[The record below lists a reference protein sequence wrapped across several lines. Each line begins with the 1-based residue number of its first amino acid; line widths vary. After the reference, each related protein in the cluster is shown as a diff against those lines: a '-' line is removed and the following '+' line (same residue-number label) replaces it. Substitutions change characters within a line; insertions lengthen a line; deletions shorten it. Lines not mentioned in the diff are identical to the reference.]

1 MKTLKDVFTKYP
13 HIVEVM
19 QNTAIM
25 AGYEILDEYDNVEV
39 GVELKKDDSP
49 LTVADRRAHMLI
61 YDSLCTQFPD
71 IDVVSEEGECELSD
85 GKAGIFFLVDP
96 LDGTK
101 EFLKQTGEFT
111 VNIALV
117 CAGRAELG
125 VVYVPVEKSLYSTT
139 RDGRAI
145 VRRSATLED
154 EFGVEEEI
162 WCRSVP
168 TSGPTVVMSASHSSQ
183 ETVDYAALYN
193 PAETVSAG
201 SSLKFCRVAEGHADI
216 YPRLGRTMEWDT
228 AAAHAILKAAGGNV
242 VTIRNAEELKYGKPG
257 LDNSYF
263 IAVGSHHKLI
273 KSELDWQ

>member
-1 MKTLKDVFTKYP
+1 MKTLEDVMTRYP

-25 AGYEILDEYDNVEV
+25 AGYEILDEYDNVDVE
-39 GVELKKDDSP
+39 VELKKDDSP

-61 YDSLCTQFPD
+61 YDSLSTQFPD
-71 IDVVSEEGECELSD
+71 IDIVSEEGECELSD

-117 CAGRAELG
+117 CAGSAELG
-125 VVYVPVEKSLYSTT
+125 VVYVPVEKTLFSTT
-139 RDGRAI
+139 KDGRAI

-154 EFGVEEEI
+154 EFRVEEEI
-162 WCRSVP
+162 RCRGIP
-168 TSGPTVVMSASHSSQ
+168 LNGPTVVMSASHSSQ
-183 ETVDYAALYN
+183 ETVEYAALYN

-201 SSLKFCRVAEGHADI
+201 SSLKFCRVAEGRADI

-228 AAAHAILKAAGGNV
+228 AAAHAVLKAAGGNV
-242 VTIRNAEELKYGKPG
+242 VLLKDGNELKYGKHG
-257 LDNSYF
+257 MDNSYLVAAAASSR
-263 IAVGSHHKLI
+263 IITSK
-273 KSELDWQ
+273 LDWR